1 MKLVIHCKTMVSSL
15 SGEVAQLAERY
26 LCKVKDVGSSPI
38 FSTKKNKME
47 ELLKHLDF
55 IQSELNHI
63 NGALGNISNDVEI
76 IKNDLNHINC
86 TLDNILK

>member
-1 MKLVIHCKTMVSSL
+1 
-15 SGEVAQLAERY
+15 
-26 LCKVKDVGSSPI
+26 
-38 FSTKKNKME
+38 ME
-47 ELLKHLDF
+47 ELLKHLDL

-76 IKNDLNHINC
+76 IKNDLNHING

>member
-1 MKLVIHCKTMVSSL
+1 
-15 SGEVAQLAERY
+15 
-26 LCKVKDVGSSPI
+26 
-38 FSTKKNKME
+38 ME